1 MGKNRDGAATDFQ
14 LKKLKDLGFKGKK
27 PTTYREAENAI
38 KRLSRAIR
46 SANEHANDPVKVR
59 PVKAKAKK
67 SKATSKPKKNGA
79 DVNITAVPLPSGVR
93 VVGLV
98 FAVPKK
104 KEGKK

>member
-14 LKKLKDLGFKGKK
+14 LKKLKALGFKGKK

-38 KRLSRAIR
+38 KRLSRAVKTTKT
-46 SANEHANDPVKVR
+46 SAPAPRVLKPAECK
-59 PVKAKAKK
+59 KAKQ
-67 SKATSKPKKNGA
+67 TSKPKKNGS
-79 DVNITAVPLPSGVR
+79 DVDIKAVPLPSGVR

-104 KEGKK
+104 KAGKK

>member
-38 KRLSRAIR
+38 KRLTRAANSDTT
-46 SANEHANDPVKVR
+46 SAQ
-59 PVKAKAKK
+59 
-67 SKATSKPKKNGA
+67 TSKQKKHGS
-79 DVNITAVPLPSGVR
+79 DVEIKAVQLPEGVR

-98 FAVPKK
+98 FEFQKK
-104 KEGKK
+104 KAGKK